1 MRISDWSSDVCS
13 SDLIADKD
21 EWLAGLRLEGPVAGF
36 TVRANLSTLRF
47 ADQTSRTSNGWRA
60 GVAGGAG
67 QRTDQGPTGWYTGD
81 LTATRS
87 LGAHDLAF
95 GLNTNLYETDQRVVD
110 TVDWR
115 ATAGGTLRTRT
126 FGRPRTIGAFV
137 EIGRA
142 HV

>member
-1 MRISDWSSDVCS
+1 MSSWISDVCS
-13 SDLIADKD
+13 ADLLNPASTFRLGIADKD

-81 LTATRS
+81 LTATRR
-87 LGAHDLAF
+87 LGAHDSAF
-95 GLNTNLYETDQRVVD
+95 GPNPHLSDRPEAL
-110 TVDWR
+110 W
-115 ATAGGTLRTRT
+115 
-126 FGRPRTIGAFV
+126 FGEG
-137 EIGRA
+137 
-142 HV
+142 

>member
-1 MRISDWSSDVCS
+1 MFCQCRAIVYFLSVFFFLSLRRPPRATRTAILFPYSTLCRPDAARAVSIGGHSWALNPASTFR
-13 SDLIADKD
+13 LGIADKD

-60 GVAGGAG
+60 
-67 QRTDQGPTGWYTGD
+67 
-81 LTATRS
+81 
-87 LGAHDLAF
+87 
-95 GLNTNLYETDQRVVD
+95 
-110 TVDWR
+110 
-115 ATAGGTLRTRT
+115 
-126 FGRPRTIGAFV
+126 

>member
-47 ADQTSRTSNGWRA
+47 ADQTSRTSTGWRA

-67 QRTDQGPTGWYTGD
+67 QRTDQGPTGWSTGG
-81 LTATRS
+81 LTATPR
-87 LGAHDLAF
+87 LGAHDPAF
-95 GLNTNLYETDQRVVD
+95 GLNPHPYETDQPLVD
-110 TVDWR
+110 TLVSRR
-115 ATAGGTLRTRT
+115 AAGRTR
-126 FGRPRTIGAFV
+126 RTPPLGPTT
-137 EIGRA
+137 GT
-142 HV
+142 

>member
-60 GVAGGAG
+60 GVAGGEG
-67 QRTDQGPTGWYTGD
+67 HRTDQGPTGWYTGD
-81 LTATRS
+81 LTATPR
-87 LGAHDLAF
+87 LGWHNLAF
-95 GLNTNLYETDQRVVD
+95 APNKNIYDTTQHVVD
-110 TVDWR
+110 TAIRR
-115 ATAGGTLRTRT
+115 AS
-126 FGRPRTIGAFV
+126 
-137 EIGRA
+137 
-142 HV
+142 

>member
-1 MRISDWSSDVCS
+1 MSSWISDVCS
-13 SDLIADKD
+13 ADLLNPASTFRRGIADKD

-95 GLNTNLYETDQRVVD
+95 GLNPNLYRSEEHTSELQSLMRISYAV
-110 TVDWR
+110 
-115 ATAGGTLRTRT
+115 LCLK
-126 FGRPRTIGAFV
+126 IK
-137 EIGRA
+137 IK
-142 HV
+142 

>member
-95 GLNTNLYETDQRVVD
+95 GLNTNLYETDQRVVRSEEH
-110 TVDWR
+110 TSELQSLMR
-115 ATAGGTLRTRT
+115 
-126 FGRPRTIGAFV
+126 I
-137 EIGRA
+137 
-142 HV
+142 